1 MSSRV
6 FSRFRPR
13 TTVLVGLLATTVG
26 LGMLLA
32 YEAWDAARAER
43 VTMDRAL
50 RDYTASAG
58 REFQSAARDRL
69 QATLGRALA
78 SATAG
83 IAATPYDP
91 LAPVRVL
98 ERDADDVLQC
108 PDTSSSPRRYF
119 RIDLRD
125 GQLTTSDGALWPGAA
140 TLVDRVREHASTR
153 ATPEHPF
160 ALLPW
165 GVHRGPELLALGV
178 RYAQHGAPIAAYGL
192 TTCRAA
198 VVESIFAD
206 LWREHRLLPGRTGAP
221 PNDDAISVRVIDPAG
236 ATVFARGSAG
246 DSVYVAEQELEGFG
260 GLRVRVALGS
270 DAASRLLAPRPE
282 RPRLPVLLALLVLA
296 GALTAVALLQM
307 RREHELAQLRAD
319 FTSSVSH
326 ELRTPLAQILL
337 FGETLSLDRARTDAE
352 RREAAETIVHEAR
365 RLMQMVDNVLQF
377 SRARR
382 ARVGHASDAP
392 PLSLESVLR
401 SVAQN
406 FRPLADAA
414 GARLVVASEGD
425 VVVLADEGAVRQI
438 VLNLLDNATKYG
450 PRGQTIRMSA
460 ERNGVAARLAVEDEG
475 PGVPAHERD
484 QIWDPWVRLQRDRNG
499 HRGGTGI
506 GLAVVRELAES
517 LGGRVWVE
525 DGGRGA
531 RFVVELRLAPQVVHR

>member
-13 TTVLVGLLATTVG
+13 TAVLVGLLAATVG
-26 LGMLLA
+26 LGLLLA

-43 VTMDRAL
+43 VTLDRAL
-50 RDYTASAG
+50 RDYAAAAG

-83 IAATPYDP
+83 VAATPYDP

-98 ERDADDVLQC
+98 ERDGDEVLQC
-108 PDTSSSPRRYF
+108 QDTSSMRRYF

-125 GQLTTSDGALWPGAA
+125 GQLTTSDGDVWRGGA
-140 TLVDRVREHASTR
+140 TLVERVREYASTR

-165 GVHRGPELLALGV
+165 GFDRGPELLALGV

-198 VVESIFAD
+198 VVEAIFAD

-221 PNDDAISVRVIDPAG
+221 PNDDAISVRVVDPRG
-236 ATVFARGSAG
+236 ATVFARGVGG
-246 DSVYVAEQELEGFG
+246 DSVYVAEQELEGFS

-270 DAASRLLAPRPE
+270 DAASRLLAPRPA

-296 GALTAVALLQM
+296 GALTALALLQM

-337 FGETLSLDRARTDAE
+337 FGETLSLDRARTEAE

-382 ARVGHASDAP
+382 TRVGPASDTP
-392 PLSLESVLR
+392 PLPLEPVLR

-414 GARLVVASEGD
+414 GAQLDVATDDD

-450 PRGQTIRMSA
+450 PRGQTIRMIA
-460 ERNGVAARLAVEDEG
+460 ERNGVAARLVVEDEG
-475 PGVPAHERD
+475 PGVPVEERYL
-484 QIWDPWVRLQRDRNG
+484 IWDPWVRLQRDRNG

-525 DGGRGA
+525 DGTRGA
-531 RFVVELRLAPQVVHR
+531 RFVVELRLAPQVAHA